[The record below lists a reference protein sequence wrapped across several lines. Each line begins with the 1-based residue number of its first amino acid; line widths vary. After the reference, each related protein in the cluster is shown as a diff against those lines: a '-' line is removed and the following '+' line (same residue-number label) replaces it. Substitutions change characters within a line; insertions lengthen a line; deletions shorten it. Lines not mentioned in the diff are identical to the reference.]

1 VSSRVRLFSAG
12 QGPVE
17 VSHDEAEARLGEL
30 GVLWS
35 TLPPRP
41 LRFGADPDEVLAAWR
56 DVVEDTRVEG
66 AYQKVDVVSV
76 HRPDEAQRALFRE
89 EHVHGDDETR
99 LFTSGGGVFWIR
111 GRGGEVWALATIA
124 GDLLSLPAGLAH
136 GFDMG
141 PQPRFT
147 AVRFFQDP
155 AGWSPQTAPSNPSN
169 RSDWPISWGLC

>member
-1 VSSRVRLFSAG
+1 MTSRIRLFLPG
-12 QGPVE
+12 RGPVE
-17 VSHDEAEARLGEL
+17 VSHDEAEARLADL

-41 LRFGADPDEVLAAWR
+41 ISFDAPTETVIATWK
-56 DVVEDTRVEG
+56 DVIDDTCAVG

-76 HRPDEAQRALFRE
+76 RRPDEVQRRLFRE
-89 EHVHGDDETR
+89 EHVHSDEETR

-111 GRGGEVWALATIA
+111 GRCGEVWALVAIA
-124 GDLLSLPAGLAH
+124 GDLLSLPAGLPH

-155 AGWSPQTAPSNPSN
+155 AGWSPQTASG
-169 RSDWPISWGLC
+169 SDASWPISWGLC